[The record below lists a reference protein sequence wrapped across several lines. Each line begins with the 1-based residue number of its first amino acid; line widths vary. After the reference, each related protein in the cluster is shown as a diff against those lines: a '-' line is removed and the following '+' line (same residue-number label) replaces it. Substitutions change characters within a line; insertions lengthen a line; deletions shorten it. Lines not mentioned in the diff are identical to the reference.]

1 MSNLL
6 DGVRVVESA
15 VLLNGDTVG
24 MLLGDLGA
32 DVIKV
37 ESPPA
42 GDYLRYFLGQIVP
55 GVSVA
60 HAQVN
65 RNKRSVLLDLTAGT
79 DRETFWRLIDT
90 ADVFVDGNR
99 PGVCERLG
107 IGHDAM
113 RKRKPSIVYVQHT
126 GFGAAGPYANIPTH
140 GMLMNAL
147 AGAHA
152 VERGEDGLLRR
163 GTFDEDGA
171 NLGGEATSV
180 GALHAALHAVAA
192 LVRARETG
200 VGAYIDVAASDATAM
215 TAWLPIMLQRNA
227 DRITDRSGM
236 AARSDGEMTGSRYQ
250 FYETADGRVV
260 LFGCIEQR
268 FWDKWAVAAGREDLV
283 GRQGDTSNASVDWGS
298 DAERRLVADVIATKT
313 LKEWLELAAEHGFAL
328 GAAHQ
333 NVQEVAADPH
343 IAERNVFVEGEHP
356 AAGPISYVGSA
367 AIVDGQRYVVRRHA
381 PAPGEHTNEIMS
393 ELDISS
399 ARRHRQSVVRRASMD
414 SEDVAPE
421 HDPLAEEMDLI
432 TFQEADAR
440 LFKEQARTRALIEQL
455 KSLPDPDHAEITA
468 QQGRLDALGRVEAR
482 LRGQR
487 TQPPLR

>member
-1 MSNLL
+1 MASLL

-37 ESPPA
+37 EAPPA

-65 RNKRSVLLDLTAGT
+65 RNKRSVLLDLRADA

-99 PGVCERLG
+99 PGVCDRLG
-107 IGHDAM
+107 IGPEQM
-113 RKRKPSIVYVQHT
+113 RRRKPALVYVQHT
-126 GFGAAGPYANIPTH
+126 GFGADGPYANIPTH

-147 AGAHA
+147 VGAHA
-152 VERGEDGLLRR
+152 VERGGDGLLRR

-192 LVRARETG
+192 LLRARETG
-200 VGAYIDVAASDATAM
+200 TGAYIDVAGSDATAA
-215 TAWLPIMLQRNA
+215 TAWLPIVLQRNA

-236 AARSDGEMTGSRYQ
+236 AARSDGELTGSRYQ
-250 FYETADGRVV
+250 FYETADSRVV

-283 GRQGDTSNASVDWGS
+283 GRQADSSNTSVDWG
-298 DAERRLVADVIATKT
+298 DAAERRLVAT
-313 LKEWLELAAEHGFAL
+313 
-328 GAAHQ
+328 
-333 NVQEVAADPH
+333 
-343 IAERNVFVEGEHP
+343 
-356 AAGPISYVGSA
+356 
-367 AIVDGQRYVVRRHA
+367 
-381 PAPGEHTNEIMS
+381 
-393 ELDISS
+393 
-399 ARRHRQSVVRRASMD
+399 
-414 SEDVAPE
+414 
-421 HDPLAEEMDLI
+421 
-432 TFQEADAR
+432 
-440 LFKEQARTRALIEQL
+440 
-455 KSLPDPDHAEITA
+455 
-468 QQGRLDALGRVEAR
+468 GR
-482 LRGQR
+482 
-487 TQPPLR
+487 

>member
-1 MSNLL
+1 
-6 DGVRVVESA
+6 VESA

-37 ESPPA
+37 ESPPD

-65 RNKRSVLLDLTAGT
+65 RNKRSVLLDLTAED

-107 IGHDAM
+107 IGHEAM

-126 GFGAAGPYANIPTH
+126 GFGADGPYSNIPTH

-147 AGAHA
+147 VGAH
-152 VERGEDGLLRR
+152 VVQPDEEGMLRR

-200 VGAYIDVAASDATAM
+200 NGAYIDVAGSDATAM
-215 TAWLPIMLQRNA
+215 TAWLPIVLQRNA

-236 AARSDGEMTGSRYQ
+236 AARSGGEMTGSRYQ
-250 FYETADGRVV
+250 FYKTSDGRVV

-268 FWDKWAVAAGREDLV
+268 FWDKWAVAARRKDLV
-283 GRQGDTSNASVDWGS
+283 GRKADTSNGAVDWG
-298 DAERRLVADVIATKT
+298 DDDERRLVADVIATKP
-313 LKEWLELAAEHGFAL
+313 LHEWLALAAEHGFAL

-333 NVQEVAADPH
+333 GVDEVAADPH
-343 IAERNVFVEGEHP
+343 IAGRNIFVEGEHP
-356 AAGPISYVGSA
+356 VAGPISYVGSA
-367 AIVDGQRYVVRRHA
+367 AIVDGQRYTVRRHA
-381 PAPGEHTNEIMS
+381 PAPGEHTQEI
-393 ELDISS
+393 
-399 ARRHRQSVVRRASMD
+399 
-414 SEDVAPE
+414 
-421 HDPLAEEMDLI
+421 LAELREG
-432 TFQEADAR
+432 A
-440 LFKEQARTRALIEQL
+440 
-455 KSLPDPDHAEITA
+455 SAE
-468 QQGRLDALGRVEAR
+468 
-482 LRGQR
+482 
-487 TQPPLR
+487 

>member
-1 MSNLL
+1 VPNLL

-65 RNKRSVLLDLTAGT
+65 RNKRSVLLDLTADD

-90 ADVFVDGNR
+90 ADMFVDGNR
-99 PGVCERLG
+99 PGVCDKLG
-107 IGHDAM
+107 VGPDAM
-113 RKRKPSIVYVQHT
+113 RARKPSLVYVQHT
-126 GFGAAGPYANIPTH
+126 GFGATGPYAPIPTH

-147 AGAHA
+147 VGAHA
-152 VERGEDGLLRR
+152 VQHGEDGLLER
-163 GTFDEDGA
+163 GSFEDDGA

-180 GALHAALHAVAA
+180 GALHAALQAVAA

-200 VGAYIDVAASDATAM
+200 VGAYIDVAGSDATAM
-215 TAWLPIMLQRNA
+215 TAWLPIVLQRNA
-227 DRITDRSGM
+227 ERITDRSGM

-250 FYETADGRVV
+250 FYETSDGKVV

-268 FWDKWAVAAGREDLV
+268 FWDKWAAAAGRDDLI
-283 GRQGDTSNASVDWGS
+283 GRQADTTNDAVDWGD
-298 DAERRLVADVIATKT
+298 DAERRLVAEVIATKT
-313 LKEWLELAAEHGFAL
+313 LDEWLGLAAEHGFAL

-333 NVQEVAADPH
+333 SVGEVAADPH
-343 IAERNVFVEGEHP
+343 VAGRNVFVEGQHP
-356 AAGPISYVGSA
+356 VAGPISYVGSA
-367 AIVDGQRYVVRRHA
+367 AIVDGEPFTVRRHA
-381 PAPGEHTNEIMS
+381 PAPGEHTDEI
-393 ELDISS
+393 
-399 ARRHRQSVVRRASMD
+399 
-414 SEDVAPE
+414 
-421 HDPLAEEMDLI
+421 LAELYS
-432 TFQEADAR
+432 
-440 LFKEQARTRALIEQL
+440 K
-455 KSLPDPDHAEITA
+455 
-468 QQGRLDALGRVEAR
+468 
-482 LRGQR
+482 
-487 TQPPLR
+487 

>member
-1 MSNLL
+1 MANLL

-42 GDYLRYFLGQIVP
+42 GDYIRYFLGQIVP

-65 RNKRSVLLDLTAGT
+65 RNKRSVLLDLTDDE

-90 ADVFVDGNR
+90 AEIFVDGNR

-107 IGHDAM
+107 IGPDAM
-113 RKRKPSIVYVQHT
+113 RARKPAIVYVQHT
-126 GFGAAGPYANIPTH
+126 GFGASGPYSNIPTH

-147 AGAHA
+147 VGAHA
-152 VERGEDGLLRR
+152 VERGDDGLLHR
-163 GTFDEDGA
+163 GTFPEDGA

-180 GALHAALHAVAA
+180 GALHAALQAVAA
-192 LVRARETG
+192 LVRARASG

-215 TAWLPIMLQRNA
+215 TAWLPIVLQRNA

-250 FYETADGRVV
+250 FYETADHRVV
-260 LFGCIEQR
+260 LFACIEQR
-268 FWDKWAVAAGREDLV
+268 FWDRWAAAAGRQDLI
-283 GRQGDTSNASVDWGS
+283 GRQADTTNDSVDWG
-298 DAERRLVADVIATKT
+298 DEAERRIVAEVIASKS
-313 LKEWLELAAEHGFAL
+313 LDEWLTLAAEHGFAL

-333 NVQEVAADPH
+333 TVDEVAADPH
-343 IAERNVFVEGEHP
+343 IAGRNVFVEGTHP
-356 AAGPISYVGSA
+356 VAGAISYVGSA
-367 AIVDGQRYVVRRHA
+367 AVVDGQRYTVRRHA
-381 PAPGEHTNEIMS
+381 PAPGEHS
-393 ELDISS
+393 EE
-399 ARRHRQSVVRRASMD
+399 VR
-414 SEDVAPE
+414 
-421 HDPLAEEMDLI
+421 AEL
-432 TFQEADAR
+432 
-440 LFKEQARTRALIEQL
+440 
-455 KSLPDPDHAEITA
+455 SP
-468 QQGRLDALGRVEAR
+468 
-482 LRGQR
+482 
-487 TQPPLR
+487 

>member
-1 MSNLL
+1 MTNLL

-55 GVSVA
+55 GVSVP

-65 RNKRSVLLDLTAGT
+65 RNKRSILVDLRDDH

-90 ADVFVDGNR
+90 ADIFVDGNR

-107 IGHDAM
+107 IGPDEM
-113 RKRKPSIVYVQHT
+113 RARKQAIVYVQHT
-126 GFGAAGPYANIPTH
+126 GFGASGPYANIPTH

-147 AGAHA
+147 VGAHA
-152 VERGEDGLLRR
+152 VERGEDGDLKR
-163 GTFDEDGA
+163 GSFTEDGA

-192 LVRARETG
+192 LVRARATG

-215 TAWLPIMLQRNA
+215 TAWLPIALQRNA
-227 DRITDRSGM
+227 DRITDTSGM

-250 FYETADGRVV
+250 FYETADHRIV

-268 FWDKWAVAAGREDLV
+268 FWDKWAFAAGREDLV
-283 GRQGDTSNASVDWGS
+283 GRQADTTNAAVDWGD
-298 DAERRLVADVIATKT
+298 DADRRIVAEVIATKP
-313 LKEWLELAAEHGFAL
+313 LDEWLRLAAEYGFAL

-333 NVQEVAADPH
+333 TVEQVAADPH
-343 IAERNVFVEGEHP
+343 IAGRNVFVEGEHP
-356 AAGPISYVGSA
+356 VAGPISYVGSA
-367 AIVDGQRYVVRRHA
+367 AVVDGEKYVVRRHA
-381 PAPGEHTNEIMS
+381 PAPGEHTDEVKA
-393 ELDISS
+393 EL
-399 ARRHRQSVVRRASMD
+399 RTR
-414 SEDVAPE
+414 
-421 HDPLAEEMDLI
+421 
-432 TFQEADAR
+432 T
-440 LFKEQARTRALIEQL
+440 ARTEGKDR
-455 KSLPDPDHAEITA
+455 
-468 QQGRLDALGRVEAR
+468 
-482 LRGQR
+482 
-487 TQPPLR
+487 

>member
-1 MSNLL
+1 VTNLL

-65 RNKRSVLLDLTAGT
+65 RNKRSVMLDLR
-79 DRETFWRLIDT
+79 DDQNLETFWRLIDT
-90 ADVFVDGNR
+90 ADIFVDGNR
-99 PGVCERLG
+99 PGVCDRLG
-107 IGHDAM
+107 IGPDAM
-113 RKRKPSIVYVQHT
+113 RVRKPALVYVQHT
-126 GFGAAGPYANIPTH
+126 GFGASGPYANIPTH

-147 AGAHA
+147 VGAHA
-152 VERGEDGLLRR
+152 VERAEDGLLRR
-163 GTFDEDGA
+163 GTFAEDGA

-192 LVRARETG
+192 LVRARDTG

-215 TAWLPIMLQRNA
+215 TAWLPIVLQRNA
-227 DRITDRSGM
+227 DRITDTSGM
-236 AARSDGEMTGSRYQ
+236 AARSGGEMTGSRYQ
-250 FYETADGRVV
+250 FYETADQRVV

-283 GRQGDTSNASVDWGS
+283 GRQADTTNASVDWGD
-298 DAERRLVADVIATKT
+298 DADRRVVAEVIASKP
-313 LKEWLELAAEHGFAL
+313 LAEWLRLAAEHGFAL

-333 NVQEVAADPH
+333 TVDEVAVDPH
-343 IAERNVFVEGEHP
+343 IAGRNVFVEGDHP
-356 AAGPISYVGSA
+356 VAGPISYVGSA
-367 AIVDGQRYVVRRHA
+367 AVVDGQKYVVRRYA
-381 PAPGEHTNEIMS
+381 PAPGEHTDEVKA
-393 ELDISS
+393 E
-399 ARRHRQSVVRRASMD
+399 
-414 SEDVAPE
+414 
-421 HDPLAEEMDLI
+421 LAEPNG
-432 TFQEADAR
+432 
-440 LFKEQARTRALIEQL
+440 IE
-455 KSLPDPDHAEITA
+455 
-468 QQGRLDALGRVEAR
+468 
-482 LRGQR
+482 
-487 TQPPLR
+487 

>member
-1 MSNLL
+1 MTNLL

-65 RNKRSVLLDLTAGT
+65 RNKRSVLLDLRNDD

-90 ADVFVDGNR
+90 ADIFVDGNR

-107 IGHDAM
+107 IGPDEM
-113 RKRKPSIVYVQHT
+113 RARKQAIVYVQHT
-126 GFGAAGPYANIPTH
+126 GFGASGPYANIPTH

-147 AGAHA
+147 VGAHA
-152 VERGEDGLLRR
+152 VERGEDGQLIR
-163 GTFDEDGA
+163 GSFAEDGA

-192 LVRARETG
+192 LVRARATG

-215 TAWLPIMLQRNA
+215 TAWLPIALQRNA
-227 DRITDRSGM
+227 DRITDTSGM

-250 FYETADGRVV
+250 FYETADHRIA

-268 FWDKWAVAAGREDLV
+268 FWDKWAFAAGREDLV
-283 GRQGDTSNASVDWGS
+283 GRQADTTNAAVDWGD
-298 DAERRLVADVIATKT
+298 DADRRIVAEVIATKP
-313 LKEWLELAAEHGFAL
+313 LDEWLRLAAEHGFAL

-333 NVQEVAADPH
+333 TVEQVAADPH
-343 IAERNVFVEGEHP
+343 IAGRNVFVEGEHP
-356 AAGPISYVGSA
+356 VAGPISYVGSA
-367 AIVDGQRYVVRRHA
+367 AVVDGEKYVVRRHA
-381 PAPGEHTNEIMS
+381 PAPGEHTDEVKA
-393 ELDISS
+393 EL
-399 ARRHRQSVVRRASMD
+399 RTR
-414 SEDVAPE
+414 
-421 HDPLAEEMDLI
+421 
-432 TFQEADAR
+432 T
-440 LFKEQARTRALIEQL
+440 ARTEGEDR
-455 KSLPDPDHAEITA
+455 
-468 QQGRLDALGRVEAR
+468 
-482 LRGQR
+482 
-487 TQPPLR
+487 